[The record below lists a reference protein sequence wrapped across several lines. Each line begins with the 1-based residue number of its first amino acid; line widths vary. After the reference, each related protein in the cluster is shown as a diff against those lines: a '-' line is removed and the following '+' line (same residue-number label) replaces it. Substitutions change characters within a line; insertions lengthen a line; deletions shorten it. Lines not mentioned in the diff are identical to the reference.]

1 MNLSE
6 RGMKTLEG
14 VVSRLGSEQALFAQ
28 NPEAPMP
35 ESAVAVHYTGSK
47 SLEICGYTVPQ
58 RAISCDYGIR
68 RFQAEGGS
76 IAAITSLRPLRPA
89 TALRPLML
97 AYWQT
102 VSSAPA
108 FYDLPFGKVM
118 RHCVAID
125 APENKCYV
133 GCCCDNKG
141 SIAVFPGQNVPVP
154 VDFLPYA
161 LKTFG
166 NSIYCADSD
175 HQIRKLDKKT
185 FKGDVVTQIDNPNP
199 DRIIEDL
206 IVSENGASKVL
217 CAKTSEGE
225 NSAFYTWVNNSPVR
239 RIDVLNN
246 AFDAGILGGRVW
258 LFYGDKSCLVSETPG
273 VKCEQKRRSFWHD
286 IQAVKI
292 DSKLNYLYVTTSK
305 QLFMI
310 PFYPA
315 INQLLDDRTRMSG
328 FDTNKHFDNMA
339 VVHIWQ

>member
-6 RGMKTLEG
+6 CGRKTLDG
-14 VVSRLGSEQALFAQ
+14 LVLRLGKEQELFAQ
-28 NPEAPMP
+28 NPDAPLP
-35 ESAVAVHYTGSK
+35 ESAVAVHYVGSK
-47 SLEICGYTVPQ
+47 SLEICGYTVPR

-68 RFQAEGGS
+68 RFQADNGS
-76 IAAITSLRPLRPA
+76 IAAITNLRPLR
-89 TALRPLML
+89 L

-108 FYDLPFGKVM
+108 FYDIPLGKEKT
-118 RHCVAID
+118 RHCIAVD
-125 APENKCYV
+125 AAENKCYV

-141 SIAVFPGQNVPVP
+141 SIAVFPGHSAPVP

-185 FKGDVVTQIDNPNP
+185 FNGDVVAKIDNPNP
-199 DRIIEDL
+199 NQIIEDL
-206 IVSENGASKVL
+206 IVAENGSSKVL
-217 CAKTSEGE
+217 CAKTSKGE

-273 VKCEQKRRSFWHD
+273 VKCEQKRKSFWYD
-286 IQAVKI
+286 IQAIKI
-292 DSKLNYLYVTTSK
+292 DSKLNYLYVATSK

-315 INQLLDDRTRMSG
+315 INQLLDDRTKMSG

-339 VVHIWQ
+339 VVHVWQ

>member
-1 MNLSE
+1 MTLSK
-6 RGMKTLEG
+6 RSITTLDG
-14 VVSRLGSEQALFAQ
+14 LVSRLGSEQALFAQ
-28 NPEAPMP
+28 NPEAALP
-35 ESAVAVHYTGSK
+35 ESAVAVHYSGSK
-47 SLEICGYTVPQ
+47 SLEICGYDVPQ
-58 RAISCDYGIR
+58 KSIRCEPGIR

-76 IAAITSLRPLRPA
+76 IAAITNLRPLR
-89 TALRPLML
+89 L
-97 AYWQT
+97 AYWQS
-102 VSSAPA
+102 VSNAPA
-108 FYDLPFGKVM
+108 FYDLPIGKVA
-118 RHCVAID
+118 RHCVAVD
-125 APENKCYV
+125 AAENKCYV

-141 SIAVFPGQNVPVP
+141 SIAVFPGQNAPVP

-161 LKTFG
+161 LKPVG
-166 NSIYCADSD
+166 NSIYCADSS

-217 CAKTSEGE
+217 CAKTSEGD
-225 NSAFYTWVNNSPVR
+225 NSSFYTWVNNLPVR

-273 VKCEQKRRSFWHD
+273 VKCEQKRLSFWHD

-292 DSKLNYLYVTTSK
+292 DSKLNYVCVATSK
-305 QLFMI
+305 QMFMI

-315 INQLLDDRTRMSG
+315 INQLLDDRIKMSG
-328 FDTNKHFDNMA
+328 FDTNKPFDNMA
-339 VVHIWQ
+339 VVHTWQ